1 MQITFYGATR
11 EVTGSC
17 YLVKAGKYRILV
29 ECGLFQGAAEHER
42 HNQDD
47 FPFHPKDID
56 AVILTHAHLDHS
68 GRIPKLVKQGFTG
81 PIYTHPATLDLCSIL
96 FADAAYLMEREAEWE
111 NRDRRKNHE
120 REIEPLYTRDEA
132 RYALQFFTTVEYG
145 HPVELL
151 DGVTLTLRDAGHILG
166 SATAELQIQHDG
178 QRKKIVFTGDLGYVG
193 APILRDPEPVPE
205 ADLVVMESTYGDRLH
220 RPWQDTWNEM
230 GTIFKQAKSAQ
241 GNILIPSFTVGRTQ
255 ELLYAFSQ
263 HFDEWGL
270 GDWQIFLD
278 SPMAIEATRIYE
290 RHSRIYDQQACN
302 WYRQNPHAFQL
313 PNLTLSDSNDDS
325 MRINEIVSGAIIIA
339 GSGMCNGGRIKHHL
353 KHNIWRENA
362 HVMIVGFQAA
372 GTIGRALVDG
382 ARIIRLWGKET
393 QVKARIHTVGGLSAH
408 ADQDG
413 LAQWYGQIKDTPP
426 VVLVHGEAEAMDQ
439 LAQRLHKQFNI
450 DVTQAQFGQ
459 TVLI

>member
-151 DGVTLTLRDAGHILG
+151 DVVTLTLRDAGHILG

-178 QRKKIVFTGDLGYVG
+178 QRKKIVFTGDLGHVG

-230 GTIFKQAKSAQ
+230 GSIFKQAKSAQ

>member
-178 QRKKIVFTGDLGYVG
+178 QRKKIVFTGDLGHVG

-230 GTIFKQAKSAQ
+230 GSIFKQAKSAQ

>member
-178 QRKKIVFTGDLGYVG
+178 QRKKIVFTGDLGHVG

>member
-178 QRKKIVFTGDLGYVG
+178 QRKKIVFTGDLGHVG

-263 HFDEWGL
+263 HYDEWGL